1 MWVTQDQASRVH
13 NMTGLLAP
21 DLKRDILG
29 RLGSWICASMVQHS
43 PSLYMDLGS
52 SPLPEKKKRQQ
63 NNKEK
68 TKSFV
73 AFCCHSAVGKLI
85 PKA

>member
-13 NMTGLLAP
+13 YMTGLLVP

-43 PSLYMDLGS
+43 PSLYMALGS
-52 SPLPEKKKRQQ
+52 SPLPEKKK
-63 NNKEK
+63 K
-68 TKSFV
+68 TAK
-73 AFCCHSAVGKLI
+73 
-85 PKA
+85 

>member
-52 SPLPEKKKRQQ
+52 SPLPEKKKKDSKIIKKRQ
-63 NNKEK
+63 NLLLH
-68 TKSFV
+68 FV
-73 AFCCHSAVGKLI
+73 AI
-85 PKA
+85 QQ